1 MDAACG
7 GLVLEVINFMTL
19 NNYWRGAGLALF
31 AAACWG
37 LISPIAKVLS
47 AAGMD
52 LMSVMVFRSLFTM
65 TSVGVGLL
73 VMGKFD
79 VFRVDRETLRFY
91 LVSGILSVAFSGGGF
106 LTSLEYLTV
115 AEALVIHYTFP
126 LAAIIGSL
134 FITRERPTFLQ
145 TAAGLLIVAGVYIGM
160 GGSVEAM
167 KTISLPGLLWGLLA
181 VFGMA
186 GQALVAR
193 RFSLSHKMNEFGLL
207 FYSNVF
213 GVVLLFLFKTFYYGW
228 DDLCCLTVPLF
239 SIMTLQA
246 ITGSLLAYGSFF
258 AALKYIPAAV
268 ASLLCTLEIV
278 VAVGLTAVFVDQIP
292 SAHEIAGCLLIL
304 VAIVCTSIPPRKRNR

>member
-1 MDAACG
+1 
-7 GLVLEVINFMTL
+7 
-19 NNYWRGAGLALF
+19 
-31 AAACWG
+31 
-37 LISPIAKVLS
+37 
-47 AAGMD
+47 MD

-91 LVSGILSVAFSGGGF
+91 LISGILSVAFSGGGF

-134 FITRERPTFLQ
+134 FITRERPTLLQ

-186 GQALVAR
+186 GQALAAR

-278 VAVGLTAVFVDQIP
+278 VAVGLTALFVDQIP

-304 VAIVCTSIPPRKRNR
+304 VAIVCTSMPPRKRS

>member
-19 NNYWRGAGLALF
+19 INFWRGAGLALF
-31 AAACWG
+31 EAACWG

-65 TSVGVGLL
+65 TSVGAGLL

-91 LVSGILSVAFSGGGF
+91 LISGILSVAFSGGGF

-134 FITRERPTFLQ
+134 FITRERPTLLQ

-167 KTISLPGLLWGLLA
+167 KAISLPGLLWGLLA

-246 ITGSLLAYGSFF
+246 ITGSLLA
-258 AALKYIPAAV
+258 
-268 ASLLCTLEIV
+268 
-278 VAVGLTAVFVDQIP
+278 
-292 SAHEIAGCLLIL
+292 
-304 VAIVCTSIPPRKRNR
+304 

>member
-1 MDAACG
+1 M
-7 GLVLEVINFMTL
+7 VL
-19 NNYWRGAGLALF
+19 NNYWRGAGFALF

-37 LISPIAKVLS
+37 LISPIAKVLA

-65 TSVGVGLL
+65 TSVGAGLV
-73 VMGKFD
+73 VMRMFE

-91 LVSGILSVAFSGGGF
+91 FISGTLSVAFAGGGF

-134 FITRERPTFLQ
+134 FITRERPTVLQ
-145 TAAGLLIVAGVYIGM
+145 VVAGLLIVVGVYIGM
-160 GGSVEAM
+160 GGSAEAM
-167 KTISLPGLLWGLLA
+167 RSLSLPGLLWGFLA

-186 GQALVAR
+186 GQALVTR

-213 GVVLLFLFKTFYYGW
+213 GIIMLFVFKSFYYGW
-228 DDLCCLTVPLF
+228 GDLCCLTAPLF

-246 ITGSLLAYGSFF
+246 FTGSLLAYGAFF
-258 AALKYIPAAV
+258 TALKYIPAAV

-278 VAVGLTAVFVDQIP
+278 VAVGLTAVFIDQIP
-292 SAHEIAGCLLIL
+292 STHEITGCLLIL
-304 VAIVCTSIPPRKRNR
+304 IAIVCTSIPPRKRS

>member
-1 MDAACG
+1 M
-7 GLVLEVINFMTL
+7 VL

-37 LISPIAKVLS
+37 LISPLAKILS
-47 AAGMD
+47 AAGLD

-65 TSVGVGLL
+65 TSVGAGL
-73 VMGKFD
+73 VAMRRFE
-79 VFRVDRETLRFY
+79 VFRVDRETLKFY
-91 LVSGILSVAFSGGGF
+91 LISGMLSVAFSGGGF

-126 LAAIIGSL
+126 LAAIAGSL
-134 FITRERPTFLQ
+134 FITRERPTLLQ
-145 TAAGLLIVAGVYIGM
+145 LIAGLLIVCGVYIGM
-160 GGSVEAM
+160 GGSMEAM
-167 KTISLPGLLWGLLA
+167 RSISLPGLFWGFLA
-181 VFGMA
+181 VIGMS
-186 GQALVAR
+186 GQALVTR

-228 DDLCCLTVPLF
+228 GDLARLTPPLF
-239 SIMTLQA
+239 SIMALQSL
-246 ITGSLLAYGSFF
+246 TGSLLAYGAFF

-278 VAVGLTAVFVDQIP
+278 VAVGLTALFVDQIP
-292 SAHEIAGCLLIL
+292 STHEVAGCLLIL
-304 VAIVCTSIPPRKRNR
+304 VAIACTSIQPGSKKPAQIRS